1 MMWVF
6 HADPTF
12 HFDADPDPIFHF
24 DADPDS
30 DRDPN
35 RSFFV
40 GKSWFLNFYLQQSL
54 ICFIFFVRCQR
65 CHDFHYF
72 GHYIEIFWKKVCF
85 SWYQGTLTDPS
96 KVFRSERIPIRIHN
110 TAINCM
116 GIKLPFYLCVFLFF
130 TGLVS
135 EPGGNVCIICVHDVP
150 LL

>member
-40 GKSWFLNFYLQQSL
+40 GKS
-54 ICFIFFVRCQR
+54 
-65 CHDFHYF
+65 
-72 GHYIEIFWKKVCF
+72 
-85 SWYQGTLTDPS
+85 
-96 KVFRSERIPIRIHN
+96 
-110 TAINCM
+110 
-116 GIKLPFYLCVFLFF
+116 
-130 TGLVS
+130 
-135 EPGGNVCIICVHDVP
+135 
-150 LL
+150 